1 MKTEGIGSEE
11 SMIDPVGESRDGPVK
26 PTLLSLIEERGG
38 ENLGQ
43 ATGLLQD
50 RIVNDVSFVVGDE
63 FAAQGV

>member
-1 MKTEGIGSEE
+1 MKTEWVEPEE
-11 SMIDPVGESRDGPVK
+11 SIINPVGEHSKGPIEA
-26 PTLLSLIEERGG
+26 PLLFMIAEGRG
-38 ENLGQ
+38 EYLGQ